1 MILKKVYNETT
12 RVQKVWYESTM
23 LSYSEMCED
32 DNENKGTLTV
42 VFNNGSVYRY
52 RDVTFEDYVLLLSGG
67 LDGSEGKT
75 FHKVI
80 KAKYEGIKLNETDAK
95 TVRESM
101 TEKELSREHT
111 YFISGHRDITKD
123 EFERNYIPALERVIE
138 DDPESVFVVGDY
150 EGADIMAQDYLM
162 NFTDVGPDR
171 VIVYCMGNTP
181 ANANKDIM
189 RFKRGYASDIERDSA
204 MTDASIRDI
213 AFVRE
218 GKYDSGTAQNILRR
232 YRLN

>member
-12 RVQKVWYESTM
+12 RVQKVWYESSM
-23 LSYSEMCED
+23 LSYSEMRED

-52 RDVTFEDYVLLLSGG
+52 KDVTFEDYVLLLSGG

-80 KAKYEGIKLNETDAK
+80 KANYAGVKLSDAEAK

-150 EGADIMAQDYLM
+150 GGADIMAQDYLM